1 MGKLITG
8 FDIGEA
14 TVKMTQVAGNEI
26 KKAAVFELPDN
37 IVEGDRIVSMDA
49 MADFIREKSKEASMS
64 RGYAAVILP
73 ASLSYVKNITVP
85 MMTEQQLMFNLPFEF
100 KDYLTEEKNKYLF
113 DYAVLEVING
123 EDGQPY
129 EMRIFACAVLRETID
144 TYKRM
149 FARAGYKLK
158 IAAPAE
164 CAYMNIMSKNN
175 ELSDIDLCVA
185 DLGHSDT
192 TLHIFQKGEY
202 AAKRNISMGLS
213 DLDEIISRKEDVDIH
228 MAHAYKESNYEG
240 VITSPEATDF
250 YASLGVEI
258 TKAVNFFNYN
268 ERSAELHDIY
278 LCGGG
283 AAIDPLVHTIEAET
297 HMEIHTAQEFVPSL
311 ARASQ
316 PHALL
321 ESYGIATS
329 PIKSAKRH
337 TGKRMINM
345 MNCGLPKKTARILSV
360 GVILIILLVALV
372 VKVGVIDQ
380 FSRLSA
386 AETSYN
392 AIHEQNVALDEK
404 LVDYDEVSIQY
415 KAYSKSFVT
424 QTGSDGTEQSIVMV
438 DRQDILDLIERKM
451 ASRGDIRSISING
464 NTAVVAMSGMNL
476 KQISAMDSSLED
488 SPIVTS
494 VTLKLAQT
502 ETEKSSNVMNFTVT
516 IQLAAEEEE

>member
-49 MADFIREKSKEASMS
+49 MADFIREKSKEASMA
-64 RGYAAVILP
+64 RGDAAVILP
-73 ASLSYVKNITVP
+73 ASLSYVKNITIPV
-85 MMTEQQLMFNLPFEF
+85 MTEQQLMFNLPFEF

-144 TYKRM
+144 TYKKM
-149 FARAGYKLK
+149 FARAGFKLK
-158 IAAPAE
+158 IAVPAE
-164 CAYMNIMSKNN
+164 CAYMNIMKENSG
-175 ELSDIDLCVA
+175 LRDIDLCVA
-185 DLGHSDT
+185 DLGHSET
-192 TLHIFQKGEY
+192 LLHIFQKGEY
-202 AAKRNISMGLS
+202 AAKRSIGMGLS
-213 DLDEIISRKEDVDIH
+213 DLDEIISHKEDVDIH
-228 MAHAYKESNYEG
+228 MARAYKENNYND
-240 VITSPEATDF
+240 VITSQEAKDF
-250 YASLGVEI
+250 YTSLGVEI

-283 AAIDPLVHTIEAET
+283 AAVAPLVDAIVSET
-297 HMEIHTAQEFVPSL
+297 HMNIHTAKEFVPGL
-311 ARASQ
+311 VNAAT
-316 PHALL
+316 PNALL
-321 ESYGIATS
+321 ESYGVAIGE
-329 PIKSAKRH
+329 IKSQKRH
-337 TGKRMINM
+337 MEKHMINM
-345 MNCGLPKKTARILSV
+345 MTCGLPKKTARILSI

-380 FSRLSA
+380 FGRLSD
-386 AETSYN
+386 AETNYN
-392 AIHEQNVALDEK
+392 TVHEQNVALDEK
-404 LVDYDEVSIQY
+404 LANYDEVSIQY

-424 QTGSDGTEQSIVMV
+424 STNSDGTEESIVMV

-451 ASRGDIRSISING
+451 ASRGEINSISING
-464 NTAVVAMSGMNL
+464 NTAIVAMSGMNL
-476 KQISAMDSSLED
+476 KQISSMNTSLED
-488 SPIVTS
+488 SPLVTG
-494 VTLKLAQT
+494 VTLKIAQT
-502 ETEKSSNVMNFTVT
+502 EAEKSASVLSFTVT
-516 IQLAAEEEE
+516 IDLAAEEEE